1 MHFFAEFSAPIF
13 NNEHAEAS
21 VSGVASR
28 LRDTDRTRQSADDE
42 RINPRIVED
51 LARRFWGPDNQIMP
65 AV

>member
-1 MHFFAEFSAPIF
+1 MHFFAEFSAPVF